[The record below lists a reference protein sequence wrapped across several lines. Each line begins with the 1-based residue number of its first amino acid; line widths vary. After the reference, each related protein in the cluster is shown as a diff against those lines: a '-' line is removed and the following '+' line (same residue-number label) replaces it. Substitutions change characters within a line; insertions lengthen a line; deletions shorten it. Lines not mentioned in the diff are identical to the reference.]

1 MKTLKVRQRTKE
13 RSLLMSCF
21 HANFCLRIFLRII
34 ERTFCFSA
42 PEMALNG
49 CVIWIDPKTD
59 SCSNKHDKSCLRT
72 ETIFY
77 DSLYCLQIIYQN
89 LQKLLISNN
98 FCITQ

>member
-1 MKTLKVRQRTKE
+1 MKTLKVRQMAKE
-13 RSLLMSCF
+13 RSLLMPCF
-21 HANFCLRIFLRII
+21 HDFCLRTLRII
-34 ERTFCFSA
+34 EGTFCFSA

-49 CVIWIDPKTD
+49 CVIWIDSKTD
-59 SCSNKHDKSCLRT
+59 SCSNKHDESCLRT

-98 FCITQ
+98 FYITQ